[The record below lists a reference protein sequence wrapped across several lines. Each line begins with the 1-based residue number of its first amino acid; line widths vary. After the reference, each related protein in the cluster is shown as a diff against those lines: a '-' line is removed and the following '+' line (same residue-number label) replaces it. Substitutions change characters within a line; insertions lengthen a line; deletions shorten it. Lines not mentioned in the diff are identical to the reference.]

1 MVKLSFLF
9 KDKGLEAHPDKTG
22 FILFK
27 GNRKDVV
34 KKEKELELNPL
45 VFSSFTM
52 KRRTEDKYL
61 GQILHED
68 GLSASAAATVKDRAG
83 RFKGAVF
90 EIRSIIEEFSMQCI
104 GGMTAAKT
112 LLERALLPSLLA
124 GSCNWTGVRKETEEA
139 CDELIYLFWRCMFKV
154 PESTPKIGLIAETST
169 IRTKWRI
176 WTQKLMLVKRL
187 QNMNMSVL
195 ARQIYEKQLKLGLP
209 GGWQRRSQI
218 SVTRYQFQR

>member
-1 MVKLSFLF
+1 M
-9 KDKGLEAHPDKTG
+9 
-22 FILFK
+22 
-27 GNRKDVV
+27 
-34 KKEKELELNPL
+34 
-45 VFSSFTM
+45 
-52 KRRTEDKYL
+52 
-61 GQILHED
+61 
-68 GLSASAAATVKDRAG
+68 
-83 RFKGAVF
+83 
-90 EIRSIIEEFSMQCI
+90 
-104 GGMTAAKT
+104 AAKT

-187 QNMNMSVL
+187 QNKNMSVL

-209 GGWQRRSQI
+209 GLAKEVTVICDKISIPDINFVQVKKDKIEGNKTDKAFCFKNENQI
-218 SVTRYQFQR
+218 NFQAFIQAFPLFLIHFK